1 MESDNKDDK
10 LLMFEKEGV
19 VVQYALK
26 NCPCKIKT
34 ISDKCGFTIEQ
45 MTQICNGYHPHLK
58 DYVLVLSYCLKMI
71 TPTKGKHRLIL
82 LALNNNGIGIVKEDL
97 CRLISG
103 DSSNPLEYEKVLH
116 VICTMPPYIKIQS
129 YHKGKK
135 RKGGSKVSSY
145 YKQPYVRTNDQTIRT
160 NDFEYGL
167 TDT

>member
-1 MESDNKDDK
+1 
-10 LLMFEKEGV
+10 MFEKEGV

-45 MTQICNGYHPHLK
+45 MTQICNGSHPHLK

-71 TPTKGKHRLIL
+71 TPTKRKYRHILPVLNKEGIDINQEDFNRLIL
-82 LALNNNGIGIVKEDL
+82 
-97 CRLISG
+97 G
-103 DSSNPLEYEKVLH
+103 DYTNPLDYDKVLH
-116 VICTMPPYIKIQS
+116 VICLLPE
-129 YHKGKK
+129 K
-135 RKGGSKVSSY
+135 RHSPSSKSRRGSFYLGSNKTSQY
-145 YKQPYVRTNDQTIRT
+145 YKQPYGRANDQTRRS